1 MSRRKGHWPFTP
13 LGKLSPKFR
22 PVIFPPRYGSA
33 LPLGRSHQHG
43 PQRGGCHERSP
54 ERSTTVLL
62 LDRVGYRCCHRGRDT
77 AHLSRSASRGLR
89 SLMLSG
95 PFTVTL
101 CGATWRFLS
110 APKWPGFALGHRRLQ
125 QHAGHIHAA
134 GAFVGYQSRFAQSW
148 LDAHHIV
155 HGGSTPRA

>member
-1 MSRRKGHWPFTP
+1 MPQSSTTSLFRHGMGVRCALGITPWP
-13 LGKLSPKFR
+13 
-22 PVIFPPRYGSA
+22 A
-33 LPLGRSHQHG
+33 
-43 PQRGGCHERSP
+43 RGGCHERSP

-62 LDRVGYRCCHRGRDT
+62 LDRVGYRRCHRGRDT

-95 PFTVTL
+95 PFKPTIWSRAAVTTL
-101 CGATWRFLS
+101 PNADPLLVAGRFLS
-110 APKWPGFALGHRRLQ
+110 APKRPGFALGHRRLQ